1 MVEIFHEDTNDLD
14 LDPVEI
20 ETWLNKVCVAEDKE
34 LGDVNIIFCSDN
46 YLLELNIK
54 HLEHYYYT
62 DIITFDYSEETI
74 SGDLFI
80 SIDRV
85 KDNASSYDVS
95 FSEELNRVI
104 AHGVLHLIGYGDK
117 SEAEA
122 AIMRIKESEAL
133 KLIVPRET

>member
-1 MVEIFHEDTNDLD
+1 MVEIFFEDTNDLA

-20 ETWLNKVCVAEDKE
+20 ETWLSKVCIAEDKE
-34 LGDVNIIFCSDN
+34 LGDVNLIFCSDN
-46 YLLELNIK
+46 YLLELNVK
-54 HLEHYYYT
+54 HLEHDYYT

-85 KDNASSYDVS
+85 EDNANSYKVP

-117 SEAEA
+117 SEEEA
-122 AIMRIKESEAL
+122 ATMRIKESEAL

>member
-1 MVEIFHEDTNDLD
+1 MVEIFYEDTNDLV

-20 ETWLNKVCVAEDKE
+20 ENWLGKVCSSEGKE
-34 LGDVNIIFCSDN
+34 LGELSVVFCSDN

-54 HLEHYYYT
+54 HLGHDYYT

-85 KDNASSYDVS
+85 KDNANSYKVS

-117 SEAEA
+117 SESEA
-122 AIMRIKESEAL
+122 TTMRIKESEAL

>member
-1 MVEIFHEDTNDLD
+1 MVEIFFEDTNDLA
-14 LDPVEI
+14 LDPVET
-20 ETWLNKVCVAEDKE
+20 ENWLNKICNSEGKE
-34 LGDVNIIFCSDN
+34 LGDVNLIFCSDN

-54 HLEHYYYT
+54 HLEHDYYT

-85 KDNASSYDVS
+85 EDNANSYKVP
-95 FSEELNRVI
+95 FLEELNRVI

-117 SEAEA
+117 TEPESAT
-122 AIMRIKESEAL
+122 MRLKEGEAL

>member
-1 MVEIFHEDTNDLD
+1 MVDIFHEDTNDLA

-20 ETWLNKVCVAEDKE
+20 EDWLNKVCVAEDKE
-34 LGDVNIIFCSDN
+34 LGDLNIIFCSDN
-46 YLLELNIK
+46 YLLDLNIK
-54 HLEHYYYT
+54 HLEHDYYT
-62 DIITFDYSEETI
+62 DIITFDYSEETV

-80 SIDRV
+80 SVDRV
-85 KDNASSYDVS
+85 KDNAISYNVS

-117 SEAEA
+117 SESEA
-122 AIMRIKESEAL
+122 ATMRIKESEAL

>member
-1 MVEIFHEDTNDLD
+1 MVEIFHENTNDLA

-20 ETWLNKVCVAEDKE
+20 ENWLNKVCVAEGKE
-34 LGDVNIIFCSDN
+34 LGDLNVIFCSDS

-54 HLEHYYYT
+54 HLEHDYYT
-62 DIITFDYSEETI
+62 DIITFDYSEESI

-85 KDNASSYDVS
+85 EDNANSYKVP

-122 AIMRIKESEAL
+122 ATMRIKESEAL